1 MEQSQLGAKRARVD
15 DDKSDKGKGRRGIAP
30 IFEKYVKSF
39 CMHKT

>member
-30 IFEKYVKSF
+30 IFKKICQIFLYA
-39 CMHKT
+39 